1 METLTLNKT
10 KQVVKVTID
19 YDAQDPRD
27 WDNVTC
33 MYCFHRKYNLGDSFI
48 NEKID
53 ASFYSHWS
61 QVETAL
67 KSQFDIVCILPVS
80 LYDHGGI
87 SMSAGVSYGWDC
99 GQVGFIFITKQQ
111 AEREFGFVG
120 KITKPQMLKLQSILE
135 SSVKEYNQY
144 LEGNAR
150 CLELYNVYTDEHGH
164 TVEDMTDSISGFYF
178 DNEYTVSNAVKESFG
193 LGVGEYELQED

>member
-80 LYDHGGI
+80 LYDHSGI

-99 GQVGFIFITKQQ
+99 GQVGFI
-111 AEREFGFVG
+111 G
-120 KITKPQMLKLQSILE
+120 KITAPQMKKIESVLE
-135 SSVKEYNQY
+135 SEVETYSQY

-193 LGVGEYELQED
+193 LGEGEYELQED